1 MKKVYV
7 VTVVEQ
13 EDPNDTAVDIYK
25 MTEDELRQYGA
36 SKGLSE
42 VQQDILVFRVIE
54 HMRICDIAD
63 YRKFCRPTVK
73 YHLDKIKKK
82 LKLDNI

>member
-13 EDPNDTAVDIYK
+13 EDLNDTAVDIYK

-36 SKGLSE
+36 SNGLSE
-42 VQQDILVFRVIE
+42 LQQDILVFRVIE
-54 HMRICDIAD
+54 HMRVCDIAN
-63 YRKFCRPTVK
+63 YRKYSRQTVN